1 MERGAATR
9 GKVARA
15 IAGAEAI
22 EIKATIPDHQ
32 IRQALARFGLTSNN
46 DEERYIYFFD
56 TPKLDLL
63 GAGIIARARRVVGDA
78 HDSTVKFRPI
88 DPKNVGPEWRKFR
101 DFKIEADASET
112 SLVKSASF
120 SMPVAKGFIKRVAVG
135 KKPVSAIFTAEQ
147 EAFLT
152 AIAGHKIDFSTLA
165 VLGPLLAQR
174 WRFADPGCPWP
185 ITAELWRRGDGKRMM
200 ELSIKAPAVQAAV
213 AVGGFMAFL
222 AEVGAERDK
231 SQQAKTRWA
240 LDYYAGKLARPPA
253 GKKAAG
259 KTSAPKTPRPPARK
273 SAAAK
278 TRRRRTRKPA

>member
-15 IAGAEAI
+15 VAGADAI

-56 TPKLDLL
+56 TPRLDLL

-88 DPKNVGPEWRKFR
+88 DPKHVGPEWRKFR

-120 SMPVAKGFIKRVAVG
+120 SMPVAKGFIKRVAAG

-147 EAFLT
+147 KAFLT
-152 AIAGHKIDFSTLA
+152 AVAGHKTDFSTLA

-174 WRFADPGCPWP
+174 WCFADPGCPWP

-200 ELSIKAPAVQAAV
+200 ELSIKAPAAQAAV

-222 AEVGAERDK
+222 AEVGADRDK
-231 SQQAKTRWA
+231 NQQAKTHWA

-259 KTSAPKTPRPPARK
+259 KTSAPKKPRPPARK
-273 SAAAK
+273 SAAAN
-278 TRRRRTRKPA
+278 TRRRRTRKSA